1 MTSAPASLGLGL
13 VGCGGF
19 GTYVLDAVAGLPGLR
34 PTAVADPDPV
44 RARALGERHGV
55 PAFGSLEELLE
66 RADVAA
72 VAIAT
77 PPAAHAAMATAA
89 LRAGRHVFCEKPL
102 ATTARDARAVAREA
116 ERAGRA
122 LVVDHVLRY
131 NPLLRALERL
141 MAEGLLAAPRRF
153 MFENDASDQDL
164 GPGHWFWDRE
174 HSGGI
179 FVEHGVHFFDA
190 ARALLGSDPVS
201 VRATA
206 VRRPSGP
213 VDMVSADVLHPG
225 GVLASH
231 LHSFTHAHRCE
242 RQTMRLDHGFAE
254 TRVEGWIP
262 VHAEI
267 SAWTDEAGAR
277 AWEQLPD
284 RAAALLHVDGFR
296 PHGAERVTVTV
307 ERDAGSSAPASGR
320 GEVRTVPHHVRA
332 VLDLGGEARKPH
344 AYRESVR
351 AAVADLVRVA
361 RDGGTPV
368 ADALAGLTAVAVAE
382 AATLAA
388 DTGTEQPV
396 PAPGIAPR
404 PTAPPH
410 LQESS

>member
-1 MTSAPASLGLGL
+1 MTSAPAPLGLGL

-19 GTYVLDAVAGLPGLR
+19 GAYVLDAVAGLPGLR
-34 PTAVADPDPV
+34 LTAVADPDPV
-44 RARALGERHGV
+44 RAKALGERHGV
-55 PAFGSLEELLE
+55 PALGSLEDMLE
-66 RADVAA
+66 REDVEA

-102 ATTARDARAVAREA
+102 ATTTEDARQVAREA

-131 NPLLRALERL
+131 NPLLRALQGL
-141 MAEGLLAAPRRF
+141 IGEGLLAPPRRF
-153 MFENDASDQDL
+153 LFENDASDEDL
-164 GPGHWFWDRE
+164 GAGHWFWDPG

-190 ARALLGSDPVS
+190 ARALLGSDPLS
-201 VRATA
+201 VRATE
-206 VRRPSGP
+206 VRRPGGP

-242 RQTMRLDHGFAE
+242 RQLMRLDHGFAE
-254 TRVEGWIP
+254 TRIDGWIP

-267 SAWTDEAGAR
+267 SAWTGDAGAE
-277 AWEQLPD
+277 AWEKLPA
-284 RAAALLHVDGFR
+284 RAEALLHVDGFR
-296 PHGAERVTVTV
+296 PHGGERVTVTV
-307 ERDAGSSAPASGR
+307 ERGAGGADLTRGRDEARFAPHR
-320 GEVRTVPHHVRA
+320 VRA
-332 VLDLGGEARKPH
+332 VLDLGGEPRKPH
-344 AYRESVR
+344 VYTESVR

-368 ADALAGLTAVAVAE
+368 ADAISGLTAVAVAE
-382 AATLAA
+382 AATVAA
-388 DTGTEQPV
+388 ETGTEQRV
-396 PAPGIAPR
+396 PGPDGLAD
-404 PTAPPH
+404 TLAPPH
-410 LQESS
+410 IQESS

>member
-1 MTSAPASLGLGL
+1 MTSAPAALGLGL

-44 RARALGERHGV
+44 RARVLGERHGV

-77 PPAAHAAMATAA
+77 PPATHAAMATAA

-102 ATTARDARAVAREA
+102 ATTVRDARAVVREA

-206 VRRPSGP
+206 VRRPGGP

-242 RQTMRLDHGFAE
+242 RQSMRLDHGFAE

-262 VHAEI
+262 VRAEI

-277 AWEQLPD
+277 AWEGLPG

-296 PHGAERVTVTV
+296 PHGGERVTVSV

-396 PAPGIAPR
+396 PGPGTAPR
-404 PTAPPH
+404 PTEPPH

>member
-1 MTSAPASLGLGL
+1 MTHATAPLGLGL

-19 GTYVLDAVAGLPGLR
+19 GAYVLDAVAGLPGLR

-44 RARALGERHGV
+44 RAKALGERHGV
-55 PAFGSLEELLE
+55 PALGSLEELLE
-66 RADVAA
+66 REDVEA
-72 VAIAT
+72 VAIAV

-131 NPLLRALERL
+131 NPLLRAVERL
-141 MAEGLLAAPRRF
+141 VAQGLLAAPRRF
-153 MFENDASDQDL
+153 LFENDASDQDL
-164 GPGHWFWDRE
+164 GPGHWFWDPA

-206 VRRPSGP
+206 VRRPGGP

-242 RQTMRLDHGFAE
+242 RQLMRLDHGFAE
-254 TRVEGWIP
+254 TRIEGWIP
-262 VHAEI
+262 VRAEI
-267 SAWTDEAGAR
+267 SAWTDEQGAEAWERLPAR
-277 AWEQLPD
+277 AE
-284 RAAALLHVDGFR
+284 ALLHVDGFR
-296 PHGAERVTVTV
+296 PHGGERVSVTV
-307 ERDAGSSAPASGR
+307 ERDAGSSDPARGR
-320 GEVRTVPHHVRA
+320 GETRVVPHHVHA
-332 VLDLGGEARKPH
+332 VLDLGGETRKPH
-344 AYRESVR
+344 VYSESVR

-361 RDGGTPV
+361 RDGSTPV
-368 ADALAGLTAVAVAE
+368 ADAVAGLTAVAVAE

-396 PAPGIAPR
+396 PAPGTTYHP
-404 PTAPPH
+404 
-410 LQESS
+410 QESS